1 MEALGLI
8 ETRGLV
14 GVIEAADVMV
24 KTAPV
29 TIVDFEKTGDGI
41 VTVKIR
47 GPVADCR
54 AAVDAAAAA
63 VTKVSELLSAH
74 VIPLP
79 FPELEENLNI

>member
-24 KTAPV
+24 KTASV
-29 TIVDFEKTGDGI
+29 KIVGFEKSGDGI

-54 AAVDAAAAA
+54 VAVDAAVSAAG
-63 VTKVSELLSAH
+63 KVSELLSAH
-74 VIPLP
+74 LIPLP
-79 FPELEENLNI
+79 FPDLEENLNI

>member
-24 KTAPV
+24 KTASV

-54 AAVDAAAAA
+54 AAVDAATAA

-79 FPELEENLNI
+79 FSDLEENLNI

>member
-1 MEALGLI
+1 MEALGLV

-24 KTAPV
+24 KTANV
-29 TIVDFEKTGDGI
+29 TVVDFEKTGDGI

-54 AAVDAAAAA
+54 AAVDAATAA
-63 VTKVSELLSAH
+63 VTKVSNLLSAH

-79 FPELEENLNI
+79 FSDLEENLNI

>member
-14 GVIEAADVMV
+14 GIIEAADVMV
-24 KTAPV
+24 KTASV
-29 TIVDFEKTGDGI
+29 EIVDFEKTGDGI
-41 VTVKIR
+41 VTVKVR

-54 AAVDAAAAA
+54 AAVDAACSA
-63 VTKVSELLSAH
+63 VGKVSELLSAH

-79 FPELEENLNI
+79 FSDLEENLSI